1 MSAIRRRSTVHDL
14 ASLRIHPDGS
24 RVQNIASANITVDTE
39 EGLNHHQRTTVNLT
53 SRTRTT
59 AVRDTRGNWI
69 ARDAGGCATV
79 KQKPTINN
87 RKGKEHLDDE
97 EELDLDGQLVEAS
110 QPSSEGEGNHEEFK
124 DERANKRTKFLH
136 DYTFLDGKPIVD
148 AEEPRSWST
157 ANTINLPAPSSVRF
171 GPSTDCFV

>member
-87 RKGKEHLDDE
+87 RKGMEHLDDE

-110 QPSSEGEGNHEEFK
+110 QPSSEGEGNHEAEIRQRQTER
-124 DERANKRTKFLH
+124 DEDEEEEMLVNGHRGMEERVASASLARVMLTVGTWKASLH
-136 DYTFLDGKPIVD
+136 
-148 AEEPRSWST
+148 
-157 ANTINLPAPSSVRF
+157 
-171 GPSTDCFV
+171 